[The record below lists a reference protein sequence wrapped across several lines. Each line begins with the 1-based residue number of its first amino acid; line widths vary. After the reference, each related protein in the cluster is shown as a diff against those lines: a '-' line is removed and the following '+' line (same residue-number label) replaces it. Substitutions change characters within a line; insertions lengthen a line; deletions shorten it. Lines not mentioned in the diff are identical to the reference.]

1 MLLDNSKEHSKDNTQ
16 GDVKQE
22 DKAPDMNGATD
33 ESEKLKSDAEE
44 CEKTDAEKNEEE
56 TVREEEGSE
65 ASDSPECKSLDSDEQ
80 TSETSSGDSLRSSD
94 ETRPILTSKNTG
106 KRDSW

>member
-33 ESEKLKSDAEE
+33 ESEKLKSDTEE
-44 CEKTDAEKNEEE
+44 CEKTDAEKKEE
-56 TVREEEGSE
+56 TVGEEEGSE
-65 ASDSPECKSLDSDEQ
+65 SSDSPECKSLDSDEQ